1 MTFDELNENQ
11 RIELKQS
18 ILTCRNEAIGE
29 GTSYEELA
37 NADDLVSDE
46 DLRDWY
52 GGTVFS
58 EDDFFCSAN
67 GGKDGKTKDY
77 NC

>member
-1 MTFDELNENQ
+1 MTFDELNNDQ

-18 ILTCRNEAIGE
+18 ILTCRNEAMGD

-52 GGTVFS
+52 GSTVFS
-58 EDDFFCSAN
+58 EDDFLCSAN
-67 GGKDGKTKDY
+67 GGKDWKAKDD